1 MLDPT
6 TREVRQLKAGMFK
19 VWTVWIAMFLT
30 LVLALIFA
38 FLLGKNV
45 EQMHHPRAIRQ
56 ITQILY
62 GVSIV
67 GLILAYFIRR
77 YMLHRAS
84 SKPLPAETE
93 NVSGYISPYIARYK
107 PAVVVSLAIAESIA
121 AFGLTIFFMDGNLT
135 TFLIFLAISLVG
147 LFLYRPKF
155 EEVEKL
161 AISIKQHSDA

>member
-6 TREVRQLKAGMFK
+6 REIRQLKAGMFK

-30 LVLALIFA
+30 LVLSLIFV

-45 EQMHHPRAIRQ
+45 EQMHHPRTIRQ
-56 ITQILY
+56 ITLILY
-62 GVSIV
+62 GVAAV
-67 GLILAYFIRR
+67 GLILAYFIRK

-84 SKPLPAETE
+84 SKPLSEETG
-93 NVSGYISPYIARYK
+93 NTPGQISPYIARYK
-107 PAVVVSLAIAESIA
+107 LAVVVSLAIAETIA
-121 AFGLTIFFMDGNLT
+121 AFGLTIFFMNGNMS
-135 TFLIFLAISLVG
+135 TFLIFLAIALVG

-161 AISIKQHSDA
+161 AISIKQNSDA

>member
-1 MLDPT
+1 MLDP

-19 VWTVWIAMFLT
+19 VWTVWLAMFLT
-30 LVLALIFA
+30 LVLSLICV

-45 EQMHHPRAIRQ
+45 EQMHHPRTIKQ

-62 GVSIV
+62 GVSVV
-67 GLILAYFIRR
+67 GLILAYFIRK

-84 SKPLPAETE
+84 SKPIPEDTS
-93 NVSGYISPYIARYK
+93 NTPGQISPYIARYK

-121 AFGLTIFFMDGNLT
+121 AFGLTIFFMDGNLI

-161 AISIKQHSDA
+161 AIAIKQHSDA

>member
-1 MLDPT
+1 MLDP

-38 FLLGKNV
+38 VLLGGDV
-45 EQMHHPRAIRQ
+45 ERRHNPRHIDQ

-62 GVSIV
+62 GVSVV
-67 GLILAYFIRR
+67 GLILAYFIRK

-84 SKPLPAETE
+84 SKPLPEET
-93 NVSGYISPYIARYK
+93 NNAPGQISPYIARYK

-121 AFGLTIFFMDGNLT
+121 AFGLTIFFMEGNLIP
-135 TFLIFLAISLVG
+135 FLIFLAISLVG

-155 EEVEKL
+155 GEVEKL
-161 AISIKQHSDA
+161 AISIKQNSDT

>member
-1 MLDPT
+1 MLDP

-38 FLLGKNV
+38 FLLGRNV
-45 EQMHHPRAIRQ
+45 EQMHHPRAIWQ

-67 GLILAYFIRR
+67 GLILAYFIRK
-77 YMLHRAS
+77 YMLHRAA
-84 SKPLPAETE
+84 SKPLPEEARNTP
-93 NVSGYISPYIARYK
+93 GQISSYIARYK
-107 PAVVVSLAIAESIA
+107 PAVVVSLAISESIA
-121 AFGLTIFFMDGNLT
+121 AFGLTIFFMEGNLIP
-135 TFLIFLAISLVG
+135 FLIFLAMSLCG

-161 AISIKQHSDA
+161 VISIKQNSDA

>member
-6 TREVRQLKAGMFK
+6 REIRQLKAGMFK

-30 LVLALIFA
+30 LVLSLIFV

-45 EQMHHPRAIRQ
+45 EQMHHPRTIRQ
-56 ITQILY
+56 ITLILY
-62 GVSIV
+62 GVAAV
-67 GLILAYFIRR
+67 GLILAYFIRK

-84 SKPLPAETE
+84 SKPLSEETG
-93 NVSGYISPYIARYK
+93 NTPGQISPYIARYK
-107 PAVVVSLAIAESIA
+107 PAVVVSLAIAETIA
-121 AFGLTIFFMDGNLT
+121 AFGLTIFFMNGNMS
-135 TFLIFLAISLVG
+135 TFLIFLAIALIG

-161 AISIKQHSDA
+161 AISIKQNSDA

>member
-1 MLDPT
+1 MLDP

-38 FLLGKNV
+38 FFLGKNV

-84 SKPLPAETE
+84 SKPLSEAAGNAP
-93 NVSGYISPYIARYK
+93 GQISPYIGRYK

-121 AFGLTIFFMDGNLT
+121 AFGLTLFFMDGNLT
-135 TFLIFLAISLVG
+135 TFLIFLAISLIG

>member
-6 TREVRQLKAGMFK
+6 REIRQLKAGMFK

-30 LVLALIFA
+30 LVLSLIFV

-45 EQMHHPRAIRQ
+45 GQMHHPRTIRQ
-56 ITQILY
+56 ITLILY
-62 GVSIV
+62 GVAAV
-67 GLILAYFIRR
+67 GLILAYFIRK

-84 SKPLPAETE
+84 SKPLSEDTGNTP
-93 NVSGYISPYIARYK
+93 GQISPYIARYK
-107 PAVVVSLAIAESIA
+107 PAVVVSLAIAETIA
-121 AFGLTIFFMDGNLT
+121 AFGLTIFFMNGNMS
-135 TFLIFLAISLVG
+135 TFLIFLAIALVG

-161 AISIKQHSDA
+161 AISIKQNSHV

>member
-1 MLDPT
+1 MLDP

-38 FLLGKNV
+38 LLLGKNV
-45 EQMHHPRAIRQ
+45 EQVHHPRNIRQ

-67 GLILAYFIRR
+67 GLILAYFIRK
-77 YMLHRAS
+77 YMLHRVS
-84 SKPLPAETE
+84 SKSLPKEMGNAP
-93 NVSGYISPYIARYK
+93 SQISPYIARYK
-107 PAVVVSLAIAESIA
+107 PAVVVSLAIAETIA
-121 AFGLTIFFMDGNLT
+121 AFGLTIFFMNGNMS
-135 TFLIFLAISLVG
+135 TFLIFLAIALVG

-161 AISIKQHSDA
+161 AISIKENSDT

>member
-1 MLDPT
+1 MLDP

-19 VWTVWIAMFLT
+19 VWTIWIAMFLT

-38 FLLGKNV
+38 FLLGQDV
-45 EQMHHPRAIRQ
+45 EQKHHPRNIRQ

-67 GLILAYFIRR
+67 GLILAYFIRK

-84 SKPLPAETE
+84 SKPLAEET
-93 NVSGYISPYIARYK
+93 SHAPGQISPYIARYK

-121 AFGLTIFFMDGNLT
+121 AFGLTIFFMDGKLT
-135 TFLIFLAISLVG
+135 PFLIFLAMSLVG

-155 EEVEKL
+155 EEVEQL
-161 AISIKQHSDA
+161 AISIKQSTEK

>member
-1 MLDPT
+1 MLDP

-38 FLLGKNV
+38 FLLGGDV
-45 EQMHHPRAIRQ
+45 EQRHHPLHIRQ
-56 ITQILY
+56 ITQVLY

-67 GLILAYFIRR
+67 GLILAYFIRK

-84 SKPLPAETE
+84 SKPLPEEAS
-93 NVSGYISPYIARYK
+93 NAPGQISPYIARYK
-107 PAVVVSLAIAESIA
+107 PAVVVSLAIAESVA
-121 AFGLTIFFMDGNLT
+121 AFGLTIFFMDGSLI
-135 TFLIFLAISLVG
+135 TFLIFLAIALVG

-161 AISIKQHSDA
+161 AIAIKQSSET

>member
-1 MLDPT
+1 MLDP

-38 FLLGKNV
+38 FLLGGDV
-45 EQMHHPRAIRQ
+45 EQRHHPRNIRQ

-84 SKPLPAETE
+84 SKPLPEETS
-93 NVSGYISPYIARYK
+93 NTPGQISPYIARYK

-121 AFGLTIFFMDGNLT
+121 AFGLTIFFMEGNLT
-135 TFLIFLAISLVG
+135 PFLIFLAMSLVG

-161 AISIKQHSDA
+161 AIAIKQSSDA